1 MFQITILYRIILFN
15 SIIINIYAKN
25 HSNDLKNYC
34 ISLHIIK
41 LQLKPAIKKQKQLV
55 FFTNHSSVIF
65 KSFTAVMMYQ

>member
-15 SIIINIYAKN
+15 SIIHINIYAKN
-25 HSNDLKNYC
+25 HSNDLKYYC

-55 FFTNHSSVIF
+55 LFY
-65 KSFTAVMMYQ
+65 KP